1 MSEYQWLL
9 NNGLAV
15 AVVVFIGFLLWR
27 VLVGTKA
34 TGYQGM
40 LIRWANALSQDI
52 KKHSAEATS
61 EFAKGRTERTTQIE
75 ALQLLVESQ
84 APPIGAAF
92 IAAKAVHETAAN
104 VEHLIT
110 GMKSAKAA
118 MREVTLMCRLVAKQL
133 PDLQADINKHC
144 VEIERIID
152 EV

>member
-1 MSEYQWLL
+1 MSEYQWLM

-15 AVVVFIGFLLWR
+15 GVVVFICFLLWR

-34 TGYQGM
+34 TGYQGI
-40 LIRWANALSQDI
+40 LIRWANGVAQDI
-52 KKHSAEATS
+52 RKHSAEATS

-92 IAAKAVHETAAN
+92 IAAKAVHETASN

-118 MREVTLMCRLVAKQL
+118 MKEVTLMCRLVARKL
-133 PDLQADINKHC
+133 PDLEADIDRHC
-144 VEIERIID
+144 DEIERIIGT
-152 EV
+152 

>member
-52 KKHSAEATS
+52 KKHSAEATD
-61 EFAKGRTERTTQIE
+61 EFAKGRSERTIQVE
-75 ALQLLVESQ
+75 ALTLLVESQ
-84 APPIGAAF
+84 KPPIGAAF
-92 IAAKAVHETAAN
+92 VAATAVHETAKN
-104 VEHLIT
+104 VEHLVK
-110 GMKSAKAA
+110 GVASAKAA
-118 MREVTLMCRLVAKQL
+118 MREITQMCRLVAKKL
-133 PDLQADINKHC
+133 PDLEEAIDKHC
-144 VEIERIID
+144 AEIERIIGT
-152 EV
+152 